1 MSRYT
6 EQELKYFDNPYKIA
20 VIATTDDDGDLHMF
34 NASTLMN
41 KGDDEMMFG
50 EFIRGVSKKYIHERP
65 KCGFLIMSADR
76 HFWTGS
82 MTFTHS
88 VLEGE
93 DYVYMNQYQ
102 LFRFNTYFGVCE
114 VHYADLHDISKMRA
128 LNMPGV
134 ISNAVKVMA
143 MKPFFA
149 GDKSKQ
155 VMRPWTQEFMNGLI
169 TLEYLAFMGEDGFPK
184 IVPII
189 QGQSASSSRIF
200 FTKAP
205 YSDMFEGLK
214 DGVRCAIYGFSLNT
228 FPLDCSHFGIFTPYR
243 QRFNV
248 CAPAKTFFIESV
260 RLGQA
265 LPSGEPCPRSF
276 RYKAHSVTAIINQ
289 QI

>member
-50 EFIRGVSKKYIHERP
+50 EFIRGVSKKYIHQRP

-214 DGVRCAIYGFSLNT
+214 DGVRCAIYGFSLDMEATLLKGTYHEGPLGTGYLDIDKIYNT
-228 FPLDCSHFGIFTPYR
+228 
-243 QRFNV
+243 
-248 CAPAKTFFIESV
+248 APPIS
-260 RLGQA
+260 
-265 LPSGEPCPRSF
+265 EPCYPEKKYEPVDF
-276 RYKAHSVTAIINQ
+276 HDEPLAPDWI
-289 QI
+289 